1 MIDIIHKGSNSFF
14 IDDDGR
20 DHVIPLFSTSRYIAE
35 GKFTVKIEGLEKHYK
50 SITHDLGITKKHT
63 VHLYVSPKDSKSFP
77 THTDPIDV
85 FIYVIEGTK
94 VMEVNNFAHTIKE
107 GEYISI
113 PAGTPHRAINNYNST
128 MLSIG
133 VEC

>member
-14 IDDDGR
+14 IDEDGR
-20 DHVIPLFSTSRYIAE
+20 DHNIPLFSTSRYIAE
-35 GKFTVKIEGLEKHYK
+35 GKFTVKIEGLEKQYK
-50 SITHDLGITKKHT
+50 NITHDLGITKKHSI
-63 VHLYVSPKDSKSFP
+63 HLYISPKDSKSFP

-94 VMEVNNFAHTIKE
+94 VMEVNNSIHTIKE

>member
-1 MIDIIHKGSNSFF
+1 M
-14 IDDDGR
+14 
-20 DHVIPLFSTSRYIAE
+20 YI
-35 GKFTVKIEGLEKHYK
+35 
-50 SITHDLGITKKHT
+50 
-63 VHLYVSPKDSKSFP
+63 SPKDSKSFP

-94 VMEVNNFAHTIKE
+94 VMEVNNSTHTIKE

-113 PAGTPHRAINNYNST
+113 PAGTPHRAINSYNST

-133 VEC
+133 IENNPLHSR

>member
-1 MIDIIHKGSNSFF
+1 MIDIIHKGSSSFF

-50 SITHDLGITKKHT
+50 SITHNLGITKKHT

-77 THTDPIDV
+77 MHTDPIDV
-85 FIYVIEGTK
+85 FIYVMQGTK
-94 VMEVNNFAHTIKE
+94 TMMVEEELFIIEE
-107 GEYISI
+107 GHHIHI
-113 PAGTPHRAINNYNST
+113 PAGTPHRATNTEPSI

-133 VEC
+133 IE